1 MNEYTI
7 RLYVTEEQQE
17 RLERGCSLLGDETPE
32 SLFAFIMRVGSCAWI
47 DHQLDIME
55 RQEPLKTL
63 LCEAELQ
70 F

>member
-32 SLFAFIMRVGSCAWI
+32 SLFAFIMRVGSFAWI
-47 DHQLDIME
+47 DHQIDIME

-63 LCEAELQ
+63 LREA
-70 F
+70 